1 MLQLLDRTLKTNHS
15 NQTSPV
21 YIDSD
26 LRVTAQ
32 NGSTYAMNLAAI
44 FDRDVFYKHY
54 QIALP
59 DGVEYAMVIKTTLS
73 EDSQEFCI
81 RETEYWLND
90 RYEEFLAR
98 WELFSHEYD
107 VVNQRVYVPE
117 KQFTQEAID
126 EAMKLNQ
133 DLDLQLSNEYG
144 ISEFCRLSI
153 KLTHETIS
161 YIKEIYG
168 ELISTSSMD
177 DYVES
182 LATILQFRLY
192 IVTRDRYVGWFDTD
206 APNTGD
212 EMELDPS

>member
-15 NQTSPV
+15 NQASPV

-26 LRVTAQ
+26 LRVTTQ

-54 QIALP
+54 QITLP

-73 EDSQEFCI
+73 EDTQEFCI
-81 RETEYWLND
+81 RETEYWLNE
-90 RYEEFLAR
+90 RYEEFLAF

-107 VVNQRVYVPE
+107 EVNQRVYVPE
-117 KQFTQEAID
+117 KHLAQEAID

-133 DLDLQLSNEYG
+133 ELDLCLSSEYG
-144 ISEFCRLSI
+144 VSEFCRLSI
-153 KLTHETIS
+153 KITDETIS
-161 YIKEIYG
+161 YIKETYG

-177 DYVES
+177 DYVER
-182 LATILQFRLY
+182 LAAILQFRLY
-192 IVTRDRYVGWFDTD
+192 NATCDRYLRWWWY

-212 EMELDPS
+212 GMELDPS